1 MTLPNAELYKDYSIL
16 KMETEDSEIKSFL
29 FSLGCFSGEKIT
41 VISKKKNS
49 LVIAVKD
56 GRYSID
62 TNLAM
67 SIKVGEIIADE
78 EC

>member
-1 MTLPNAELYKDYSIL
+1 MNLSDAEIKIDYEIL
-16 KMETEDSEIKSFL
+16 NIETDDTEMKSFL
-29 FSLGCFSGEKIT
+29 FTLGCFSGEKIT